1 MIKTNP
7 DLQKYMDKIL
17 SLKEEQM
24 MCLGSELEERAAQ
37 QADKAAIIY
46 QDQTISYGE
55 LNKMAN
61 RYANFFQAE
70 GFKKGDVVALLM
82 ENRPEYLIAAIGLS
96 KLGVIVS
103 LINTVIRGERLAH
116 AINISE
122 ARAVIIGHEMI
133 DVYNSI
139 IQGIRLKS
147 PAKVL
152 VETQGLEIN
161 IPHGM
166 QALNPLLEAYSTDN
180 PGTTALLSSEDTFIY
195 METAGSSGLRKA
207 VAIPHKR
214 WLIMGCQFTLIGE
227 LNPDSV
233 LYMCVPLYYNLGF
246 NVCFSSMIISGCTMV
261 VRKRFSVSSFW
272 PEVRKYKV
280 SHFNAVGEMLRYIS
294 DQPAKPDDGENPLKY
309 VVANSVRGDIAIPWH
324 QRFGIKHYTEV
335 YGTTEG
341 VGTFANEEEIS
352 GMCGNLNFRGM
363 RQGEIVAFDPETEQ
377 ILRGEDGWAV
387 KCMPGQS
394 GILLGT
400 INELNKF
407 LGYVNEPESTEAK
420 IVRNVF
426 TAGDQ
431 YYNTGD
437 ILQLHDGDYISFV
450 ERTGDTYRWKS
461 KTVSAIQVADVLNKF
476 FGGIDEAYVYG
487 VKMPGMEGRCGM
499 AVLVL
504 LEGVPLDWKGLV
516 SHINRR
522 MPPHARPVFI
532 RICEQIDFK
541 KMKSKLQKEAFDPGL
556 IKDPLYYF
564 DPEKNAYEPLSKEI
578 YQDIVANKIRL

>member
-7 DLQKYMDKIL
+7 DMQKYMDKIL
-17 SLKEEQM
+17 SLKKEQIM
-24 MCLGSELEERAAQ
+24 SLGSELEERAAEL
-37 QADKAAIIY
+37 ADKAAVIY
-46 QDQTISYGE
+46 QDQTISYSE

-61 RYANFFQAE
+61 RYAHFFQAE

-82 ENRPEYLIAAIGLS
+82 DNRPEYLIAAMGLS

-122 ARAVIIGHEMI
+122 ARAIIIGHEMI
-133 DVYNSI
+133 DIYNSI

-161 IPHGM
+161 IPQGM
-166 QALNPLLEAYSTDN
+166 QALNPLLEQHAADN
-180 PGTTALLSSEDTFIY
+180 PQTTGSVSNEDTFIY

-214 WLIMGCQFTLIGE
+214 WLIMGCQFTLIGD
-227 LNPDSV
+227 LKPGSV

-261 VRKRFSVSSFW
+261 VRKHFSVSSFW
-272 PEVRKYKV
+272 PEVHKYKV

-294 DQPAKPDDGENPLKY
+294 DQPAKPDDEKNPLEY
-309 VVANSVRGDIAIPWH
+309 VVANSVRGDIAIPWR
-324 QRFGIKHYTEV
+324 QRFGIKRFTEV

-341 VGTFANEEEIS
+341 VGTFVNETEIS
-352 GMCGNLNFRGM
+352 GMCGNLSFRGL
-363 RQGEIVAFDPETEQ
+363 RQGEIVAYDPETEQ
-377 ILRGEDGWAV
+377 ILRGEDGWAK

-394 GILLGT
+394 GILLGE

-407 LGYVNEPESTEAK
+407 LGYVNEPEATEAK

-426 TAGDQ
+426 AAGDQ

-450 ERTGDTYRWKS
+450 DRTGDTYRWKS
-461 KTVSAIQVADVLNKF
+461 KTVSAIQVGDVLNKF

-504 LEGVPLDWKGLV
+504 LEDVPLDWKGLV
-516 SHINRR
+516 NHINRR

-541 KMKSKLQKEAFDPGL
+541 KMKSKLQKEGFDPGW

-564 DPEKNAYEPLSKEI
+564 DPEKNAYLPLTMEI
-578 YQDIVANKIRL
+578 YQDIIANKIRL

>member
-7 DLQKYMDKIL
+7 DMQKYMDKIL
-17 SLKEEQM
+17 SLKQEQVM
-24 MCLGSELEERAAQ
+24 SLGSELEERAAKL
-37 QADKAAIIY
+37 ADNAAIIY

-55 LNKMAN
+55 LNGMSN
-61 RYANFFQAE
+61 RYAHFFQAQ

-82 ENRPEYLIAAIGLS
+82 ENRPEYLMAVIGLS

-139 IQGIRLKS
+139 INGVRLKS

-152 VETQGLEIN
+152 VETQGLAIN
-161 IPHGM
+161 IPNGM
-166 QALNPLLEAYSTDN
+166 ESLNALLEPLSTNN
-180 PGTTALLSSEDTFIY
+180 PETTSSVSSEDVFIY

-214 WLIMGCQFTLIGE
+214 WLIMGCQFTMVGE
-227 LNPDSV
+227 MNPDSV
-233 LYMCVPLYYNLGF
+233 LYMCVPLYYNMGL

-261 VRKRFSVSSFW
+261 IRKKFSVSNFW
-272 PEVRKYKV
+272 PEINKYKV
-280 SHFNAVGEMLRYIS
+280 SHFNAVGEMLRYIA
-294 DQPAKPDDGENPLKY
+294 DQPVKPDDGENPLKY
-309 VVANSVRGDIAIPWH
+309 VLVNSVRGDQTIPWY
-324 QRFGIKHYTEV
+324 QRFGIKRFTEV

-341 VGTFANEEEIS
+341 VGTFINEAEIS
-352 GMCGNLNFRGM
+352 GMCGNLNFRAL
-363 RQGEIVAFDPETEQ
+363 RQGEVVAYDSENEQ

-394 GILLGT
+394 GVLIGE

-407 LGYVNEPESTEAK
+407 LGYVNEPEATEAK
-420 IVRNVF
+420 IIRNVF
-426 TAGDQ
+426 LPGDQ

-437 ILQLHDGDYISFV
+437 ILQLHDGDDISFV
-450 ERTGDTYRWKS
+450 DRTGDTYRWKS
-461 KTVSAIQVADVLNKF
+461 KTVSAIQVGDVLNKF

-504 LEGVPLDWKGLV
+504 LEDVPLDWKGLV
-516 SHINRR
+516 DHINRR
-522 MPPHARPVFI
+522 MPQHARPVFI
-532 RICEQIDFK
+532 RICEEIDFK
-541 KMKSKLQKEAFDPGL
+541 RMKSKLQKEGFDPSL
-556 IKDPLYYF
+556 IKDPLYFF
-564 DPEKNAYEPLSKEI
+564 DPEKNAYLQLTMEKYE
-578 YQDIVANKIRL
+578 DIVAGRIRL